1 VKPAGCASALRIIA
15 LVSIG
20 DRLSVLPF
28 LIVKVERHAAD
39 LHGRRLP
46 LHEEDFLAAR
56 RHVTLR
62 AARI

>member
-28 LIVKVERHAAD
+28 LIVKWNDTPPIFTVVGFR
-39 LHGRRLP
+39 
-46 LHEEDFLAAR
+46 F
-56 RHVTLR
+56 TKK
-62 AARI
+62 IF